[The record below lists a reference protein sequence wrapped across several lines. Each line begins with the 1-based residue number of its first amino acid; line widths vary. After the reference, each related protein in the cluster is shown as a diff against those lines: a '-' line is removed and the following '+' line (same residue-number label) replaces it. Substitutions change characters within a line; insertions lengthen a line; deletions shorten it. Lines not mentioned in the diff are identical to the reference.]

1 MINFIEKINSIPD
14 LSEKLNS
21 QDERIKSLETTV
33 IELTKIVIA
42 QQLNFEK
49 IVLVQS
55 QLTNEIINLFNIE
68 LTDIPEK
75 DLN

>member
-1 MINFIEKINSIPD
+1 VINFIEKINSIPD